1 MSSPPRVRALA
12 RRVRTAATGTATMP
26 VPEREAFVNNV
37 LQYVVYTGGPE
48 YRAEQEAAMRQRCHV
63 MYDIYA
69 GPSGLA
75 ATFEQLHTSVARE
88 QEATGH
94 RDRVVDFIGPIV
106 AALHTGAH
114 ADSIRRAVICA
125 SRNREWQRQSYRSRS
140 HTVLHD
146 TRLRALQER
155 VATTLQPVYT
165 RARMASAQQMLLHDR
180 RAQAVVTSSATA
192 SSDEPRACF
201 MTAKA
206 GDEQT
211 AIGAINEM
219 WGITHPHR
227 ACRVAA
233 GSPFGIRDGWVS
245 VRLTGEGVTRIT
257 GASSVVAVLT
267 DTDDETLTATM
278 VMDGRRGDALPPS
291 GGPVLHLLRRE
302 CEVETILDAS
312 RLDVPR
318 AVLGS
323 TQMMRLGGNA
333 KSLLVEFT
341 EPQDIHERCGI
352 IICGPRPSGAHA
364 ALREVHHGQEVRW
377 MPLPDGD
384 HEGMRVCQKLA
395 LAALDATLNTR
406 PLDVPGTALPPANGM
421 AVAVALIPG
430 HRVIWTMRHLERR
443 GVQCTY
449 AGAWVPH
456 EGNGLKT
463 VTVRIP
469 RFGERVRGG
478 DDHNQL
484 GDVSRLQ
491 AVLERSGRYQLSSAT
506 SWQRRG
512 VETWCALRREFPR
525 NEDACRAVMG
535 CGQPLR
541 SHVGAAAAA
550 MDSSVHLPPIQ
561 KMETA
566 PSTCPQ
572 RLQFE
577 CAAAELIGYHT
588 VDPDEVQRCA
598 HLLFHMAT
606 DCGRYTTTVQQA
618 LVSGAEKRKCSDG
631 GATLV
636 RRRRVTSARTLNPD
650 YPDAQP
656 RRPEQ

>member
-1 MSSPPRVRALA
+1 MK
-12 RRVRTAATGTATMP
+12 

-48 YRAEQEAAMRQRCHV
+48 YRTEQEAAMRQRCHV

-75 ATFEQLHTSVARE
+75 ATFERLHASVARE
-88 QEATGH
+88 QEATAH

-106 AALHTGAH
+106 AALHAGSYAEPM
-114 ADSIRRAVICA
+114 RRAVICA

-140 HTVLHD
+140 QAVLHD
-146 TRLRALQER
+146 AHVRELQER
-155 VATTLQPVYT
+155 VESALQPVYT
-165 RARMASAQQMLLHDR
+165 RARMASAQKNLLHDR
-180 RAQAVVTSSATA
+180 LAQAVVTSGAKAPSE
-192 SSDEPRACF
+192 EPRACF
-201 MTAKA
+201 LTAKT

-211 AIGAINEM
+211 AIGAVNDM

-245 VRLTGEGVTRIT
+245 VRLTGEGVRRAT
-257 GASSVVAVLT
+257 GAPSVVAVLT
-267 DTDDETLTATM
+267 DADDEALAATM
-278 VMDGRRGDALPPS
+278 VVEGRCGDALPPI
-291 GGPVLHLLRRE
+291 GGPELRLLRRE

-318 AVLGS
+318 AVLGP

-341 EPQDIHERCGI
+341 EPRDVHERCGI
-352 IICGPRPSGAHA
+352 ILCGPRPSGAHA
-364 ALREVHHGQEVRW
+364 ALREVHRGQEVRW
-377 MPLPDGD
+377 VPLPSGD
-384 HEGMRVCQKLA
+384 REAMRACQKLA
-395 LAALDATLNTR
+395 LAALDTTLNAR
-406 PLDVPGTALPPANGM
+406 PLDVAGTALPPARGM

-449 AGAWVPH
+449 AGAWVPF

-478 DDHNQL
+478 DEHNQL

-491 AVLERSGRYQLSSAT
+491 AVFERSGRYQLSSAT

-541 SHVGAAAAA
+541 SHVGTAAAA
-550 MDSSVHLPPIQ
+550 MDASVQLPPIQ

-598 HLLFHMAT
+598 HLLYHMAT

-618 LVSGAEKRKCSDG
+618 PVSGAEKRKCSDG
-631 GATLV
+631 GAALV

-650 YPDAQP
+650 FPDAQP
-656 RRPEQ
+656 RRAGQ